1 MGGGSWSASDHST
14 YTKSK
19 SYETKTVDEI
29 YASSLDPAMDPRK
42 INLRESCDSVD
53 KPESNAIIIGLDV
66 TGSMSAVLD
75 TMARTGLNELMTAI
89 YDRQPVSNPQ
99 VMCMA
104 IGDVECDQAPLQ
116 VTQFEADIRIAQQL
130 EKLWLE
136 GCGGGNNYESYTLP
150 WLFAAQRTKID
161 CWDKRQKKGYI
172 FTMGD
177 EQCPPI
183 LPAGRIGKKIGGQHS
198 DDYTV
203 EDLYQTTSERYN
215 IFHLIIEEGRHGR
228 EKATIKSWKDA
239 IGQNVLLLDNHRN
252 MAQTIVSTIQI
263 NEGMDPD
270 EVTDS
275 WTGAV
280 SATVKRAVLNLRR

>member
-1 MGGGSWSASDHST
+1 
-14 YTKSK
+14 
-19 SYETKTVDEI
+19 
-29 YASSLDPAMDPRK
+29 
-42 INLRESCDSVD
+42 
-53 KPESNAIIIGLDV
+53 
-66 TGSMSAVLD
+66 
-75 TMARTGLNELMTAI
+75 MARKGLNELMTAI
-89 YDRQPVSNPQ
+89 YERQPVSNPH

-136 GCGGGNNYESYTLP
+136 GHGGGNNYESYTLP

-177 EQCPPI
+177 EQCPPY
-183 LPAGRIGKKIGGQHS
+183 LPAGRITKKIGGQHA
-198 DDYTV
+198 DDYTTK
-203 EDLYQTTSERYN
+203 DLYEMVREKYN
-215 IFHLIIEEGRHGR
+215 VFHLIIEEGSHGR
-228 EKATIKSWKDA
+228 ERATLKSWQDA
-239 IGQNVLLLDNHRN
+239 IGQNTLLLDNHRN

-270 EVTDS
+270 EVADS
-275 WTGAV
+275 WSGAV
-280 SATVKRAVLNLRR
+280 KATVKRAVLNLRR